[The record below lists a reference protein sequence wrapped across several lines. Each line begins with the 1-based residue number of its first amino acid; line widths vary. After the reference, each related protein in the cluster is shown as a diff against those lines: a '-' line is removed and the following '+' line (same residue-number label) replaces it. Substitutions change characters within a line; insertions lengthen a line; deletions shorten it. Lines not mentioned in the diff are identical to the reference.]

1 VAEPLCGALDRFN
14 PARVSESRSRPRRAT
29 LRRILACY
37 FGYYHQA
44 RTHLA
49 LAKDAPDLRPTEV
62 PSGKIVQLPEV
73 GGRHHRYIRQAGSQR
88 PRSSLPQNGRDQ
100 SSVACPPP
108 LIHGASGEFWT
119 VAGLRMS
126 VALFQAW
133 LGAVARRSRMVP
145 SESGEVLAKDSYSK
159 HPLAREAFFELQRAR
174 LGSSDEAGQKALGK
188 VMALCHTQF

>member
-1 VAEPLCGALDRFN
+1 
-14 PARVSESRSRPRRAT
+14 
-29 LRRILACY
+29 
-37 FGYYHQA
+37 
-44 RTHLA
+44 
-49 LAKDAPDLRPTEV
+49 
-62 PSGKIVQLPEV
+62 VQLPEV

-100 SSVACPPP
+100 SSVACLPP

-145 SESGEVLAKDSYSK
+145 SESGEVLAKDSYSQ

-188 VMALCHTQF
+188 VMALCHTEL